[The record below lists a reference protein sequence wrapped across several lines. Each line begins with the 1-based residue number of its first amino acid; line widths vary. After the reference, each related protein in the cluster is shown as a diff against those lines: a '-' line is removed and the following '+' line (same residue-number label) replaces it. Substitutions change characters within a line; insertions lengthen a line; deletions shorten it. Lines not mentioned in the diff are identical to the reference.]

1 MSEGTPFYHT
11 EQPIKDFEELV
22 LTKLRVRAMTGMSGV
37 VIKDVTI
44 SDQYADLIASDL
56 YTAAA
61 DLLVAAKETIREGAT
76 VRYPTNWWEH
86 IKARLGMKHRTIEVA
101 TRTTIYHVCPHLP
114 LPACDRGSHFHWLLA
129 KGEFYE
135 GKG

>member
-1 MSEGTPFYHT
+1 MEKTPFIHT
-11 EQPIKDFEELV
+11 EQPVKDFEELV
-22 LTKLRVRAMTGMSGV
+22 LTKLKLRAMTGLTGV
-37 VIKDVTI
+37 VFRDVKI
-44 SDQYADLIASDL
+44 REQVAEMVADDL
-56 YTAAA
+56 YTVAT
-61 DLLVAAKETIREGAT
+61 DMLVAAKETIEEGAT

-86 IKARLGMKHRTIEVA
+86 IKARLGLKHRTIEVV